1 MILFHAPEESRSVIF
16 SELGEKIEIHLPVN
30 GTPIH
35 INS

>member
-16 SELGEKIEIHLPVN
+16 SELGKKIEIHLPVN

>member
-1 MILFHAPEESRSVIF
+1 MILFHAPEESRDVIF
-16 SELGEKIEIHLPVN
+16 SEMSEKINIHLPVN

>member
-1 MILFHAPEESRSVIF
+1 MILFHAPEDSRNVIF
-16 SELGEKIEIHLPVN
+16 SEMGKEIKIHLPVN